1 MVKSI
6 SKLFQFFIILVLV
19 AAGLQSV
26 ESVKLQ
32 PQEAKACITPLGAC
46 GPLGDCA
53 ARCTKAFLEGEGSCN
68 LGLCNCAHWCD

>member
-1 MVKSI
+1 MTQVWNIGLRSVDSAKS
-6 SKLFQFFIILVLV
+6 
-19 AAGLQSV
+19 
-26 ESVKLQ
+26 Q

-53 ARCTKAFLEGEGSCN
+53 ARCTEAFLEGEGSCN